1 MLNLASAIA
10 LAVVGI
16 AAVAFPPAIA
26 AISILNLPTDTPG
39 LAQHQVLQFPNAFI
53 LLLSFVAMGRVLYEL
68 WRRRRCS
75 AASGRI
81 FKIALL
87 ATAVSWWTALSILVG
102 GRLGISDVVYAGF
115 EAIPGAVFAVAYHR
129 NRVAR
134 ALFIAILA
142 AQLVIGYGIV
152 TFPGSA
158 MTLLRPAVGAG
169 PETPHAWDVSP
180 THKDNAQFAHSG
192 QFAFYGAVGLVV
204 GVYFLVYSRGAG
216 RKIFGAGLIYLG
228 VVSSLVTV
236 CRALWLGIPVAL
248 VVLLIPIARTTISRA
263 AYGLAAAYVGLWLY
277 VALAGSTSP
286 TVSAIRE
293 YFMSVRE
300 DQYRIPAAIGSVDVL
315 LTKPIFGANGDI
327 EELVNWVGGV
337 PHQSFY
343 YYATM
348 YGLPAGI
355 CLLVITWWTLSPNFI
370 RRRIAEVPGFGRPEQ
385 HLARAIGWLV
395 LAMAMTNGM
404 SAGMFA
410 WICLGFACMP
420 WAYSLPRQRVVASRA
435 PAPLSRRRTV
445 APASE
450 R

>member
-142 AQLVIGYGIV
+142 AQLVIGSVSY
-152 TFPGSA
+152 THL
-158 MTLLRPAVGAG
+158 TLPT
-169 PETPHAWDVSP
+169 TP
-180 THKDNAQFAHSG
+180 
-192 QFAFYGAVGLVV
+192 
-204 GVYFLVYSRGAG
+204 
-216 RKIFGAGLIYLG
+216 
-228 VVSSLVTV
+228 
-236 CRALWLGIPVAL
+236 
-248 VVLLIPIARTTISRA
+248 
-263 AYGLAAAYVGLWLY
+263 YV
-277 VALAGSTSP
+277 
-286 TVSAIRE
+286 
-293 YFMSVRE
+293 
-300 DQYRIPAAIGSVDVL
+300 
-315 LTKPIFGANGDI
+315 
-327 EELVNWVGGV
+327 
-337 PHQSFY
+337 
-343 YYATM
+343 
-348 YGLPAGI
+348 
-355 CLLVITWWTLSPNFI
+355 
-370 RRRIAEVPGFGRPEQ
+370 
-385 HLARAIGWLV
+385 
-395 LAMAMTNGM
+395 
-404 SAGMFA
+404 
-410 WICLGFACMP
+410 
-420 WAYSLPRQRVVASRA
+420 
-435 PAPLSRRRTV
+435 
-445 APASE
+445 
-450 R
+450 